1 MIIEKD
7 MRRLSTSTP
16 PVIGGET
23 SPSCRAAMFIL
34 ERASIIVFGIDPK
47 TGDTLLSISVFGA
60 DAIGLFQTSN
70 DAFRT
75 EMR

>member
-1 MIIEKD
+1 
-7 MRRLSTSTP
+7 
-16 PVIGGET
+16 
-23 SPSCRAAMFIL
+23 MFIL
-34 ERASIIVFGIDPK
+34 ERASIIVFGIAPK
-47 TGDTLLSISVFGA
+47 AGDTLLSISIFGA